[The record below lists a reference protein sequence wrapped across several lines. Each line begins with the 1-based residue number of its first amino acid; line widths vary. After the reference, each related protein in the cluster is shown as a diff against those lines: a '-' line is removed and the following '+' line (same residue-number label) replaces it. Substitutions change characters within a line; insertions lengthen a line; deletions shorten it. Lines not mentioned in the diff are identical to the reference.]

1 MNAPNSHDIKVL
13 NHLAVGAVDS
23 ADGYAEAAAETED
36 PRYRDLFLRRS
47 AERRQVASDLQAAV
61 RGMGGQPEDE
71 GSILA
76 KAQRA
81 FMDIKHALMRDEA
94 SVVGSIESGEAHLQ
108 ARFDRALSDEAL
120 SATTREAIRRAHAA
134 VRTGQDEMHVLRR
147 SLEGR
152 QDADN
157 PLYPQ

>member
-47 AERRQVASDLQAAV
+47 EERRQVASDLQAAV
-61 RGMGGQPEDE
+61 RDMGGQPEDE

-81 FMDIKHALMRDEA
+81 FMDIKHALMRDDA

-120 SATTREAIRRAHAA
+120 AATTRETIRRAYAAIKTGHA
-134 VRTGQDEMHVLRR
+134 QMHDLRR
-147 SLEGR
+147 SLEG
-152 QDADN
+152 QHDANN
-157 PLYPQ
+157 PLFPQ

>member
-47 AERRQVASDLQAAV
+47 EERRQVASDLQAAV
-61 RGMGGQPEDE
+61 RDMGGQPEDE

>member
-1 MNAPNSHDIKVL
+1 VSSPNSHDIKVL
-13 NHLAVGAVDS
+13 NGLAEGLIDS
-23 ADGYAEAAAETED
+23 ADGYAEAASETGD
-36 PRYRDLFLRRS
+36 AGYRDFFVRRS
-47 AERRQVASDLQAAV
+47 AERRRIASELQAAV

-94 SVVGSIESGEAHLQ
+94 SVVGSVERGEAHLQ
-108 ARFDRALSDEAL
+108 ARFDRALSDDAL
-120 SATTREAIRRAHAA
+120 SATTRETIRRALAA
-134 VRTGQDEMHVLRR
+134 IRSGHDEMHDLRR

-152 QDADN
+152 HDADN

>member
-47 AERRQVASDLQAAV
+47 EERRQVASDLQTAV

-81 FMDIKHALMRDEA
+81 FMDIKHALLRDEA
-94 SVVGSIESGEAHLQ
+94 AVVGSIEGGETHLR
-108 ARFDRALSDEAL
+108 ARFDHALADAAL
-120 SATTREAIRRAHAA
+120 SATTKETIRRAYAA
-134 VRTGQDEMHVLRR
+134 VKTGHDEMHLLRR
-147 SLEGR
+147 SLEGQR
-152 QDADN
+152 DADN
-157 PLYPQ
+157 PLHPQ

>member
-1 MNAPNSHDIKVL
+1 MSNPNSHDIKVL
-13 NHLAVGAVDS
+13 NGLAEGLIDS
-23 ADGYAEAAAETED
+23 ADGYAEAAVETAD
-36 PRYRDLFLRRS
+36 LRYRDLFLRRS
-47 AERRQVASDLQAAV
+47 EERRQVAADLQTAV
-61 RGMGGQPEDE
+61 RGMGGHPEDE

>member
-1 MNAPNSHDIKVL
+1 MSSPNSHDIKVL
-13 NHLAVGAVDS
+13 NGLAEGLIDS

-36 PRYRDLFLRRS
+36 ARYRDLFVRRS
-47 AERRQVASDLQAAV
+47 DERRRIASELQAAV

-81 FMDIKHALMRDEA
+81 FMDIKHALIRDDA
-94 SVVGSIESGEAHLQ
+94 SVIGSVERGETHLQ
-108 ARFDRALSDEAL
+108 ARFDRALKDDAL
-120 SATTREAIRRAHAA
+120 SATTCETIRRAQTAL
-134 VRTGQDEMHVLRR
+134 RTGHDEMHVLQR
-147 SLEGR
+147 SLEG
-152 QDADN
+152 QHDADN